1 VNISKQAMD
10 QEELQVSSDFKYFQE
25 LKVNAIQ

>member
-1 VNISKQAMD
+1 MD